1 MCGRENGK
9 RCTDV
14 NCGVVPTL
22 FGSFF
27 EIPSLHAS
35 SFLKCF
41 FVTCF
46 CYFLGGGKGGRS
58 VSLQRYVGANQ
69 ILELFSDVIFFRAN

>member
-46 CYFLGGGKGGRS
+46 CYFFGGGEGGKKCFF
-58 VSLQRYVGANQ
+58 AE
-69 ILELFSDVIFFRAN
+69 ICWCKSDIRIVQ